1 MIDILYGYFEQ
12 YYKKYNDFPVVTIN
26 MDEEQ
31 QEEWAQVVAFALE
44 ENRQLTQNEIN
55 KFQDNNVI
63 Y

>member
-31 QEEWAQVVAFALE
+31 QEELSQVVAFALE
-44 ENRQLTQNEIN
+44 EI
-55 KFQDNNVI
+55 DN
-63 Y
+63 

>member
-12 YYKKYNDFPVVTIN
+12 YYKKYNDFTVVTIN

-31 QEEWAQVVAFALE
+31 QEELAQVVAFALE